1 MRAPR
6 RPRPVVT
13 ALATALCAALAAGA
27 AACGPSSTTGTGA
40 GTGTT
45 GTGPGTTSPA
55 TTPGGPFADLT
66 GDRIADKALAA
77 TRNARSLTMDISLTT
92 ADGPIKAYVSA
103 DTGGK
108 CSGTMTV
115 GTAGTAELIKPD
127 ATTAYVRFDEA
138 FLREESKGES
148 PEVQAAVLKEL
159 KGRWTKMA
167 VSDPDARDMVELCDL
182 KRLLSAFEGGS
193 GAVKGAETTV
203 GGRKALALT
212 EKDGAETYTLHV
224 ATEGTPHLLR
234 IATTGG
240 EEPMT
245 VTFSGYGK
253 PVTARVPAA
262 KDVVAPAG

>member
-1 MRAPR
+1 MHAPR
-6 RPRPVVT
+6 RPRPVRT
-13 ALATALCAALAAGA
+13 AFAGALCAALTAGA
-27 AACGPSSTTGTGA
+27 AACGPSSTTGTG
-40 GTGTT
+40 TT
-45 GTGPGTTSPA
+45 GTGSGTASPA
-55 TTPGGPFADLT
+55 APAGPFGDLT
-66 GDRIADKALAA
+66 GALIADKAMAA
-77 TRNARSLTMDISLTT
+77 TRDARSLTMDISLTT

-103 DTGGK
+103 DTAGK

-127 ATTAYVRFDEA
+127 ATTAYIRFDEA

-182 KRLLSAFEGGS
+182 KRLLSTFEGGS
-193 GAVKGAETTV
+193 GAVKGRETTV
-203 GGRKALALT
+203 GGRKALTLT

-262 KDVVAPAG
+262 KDVVDPAG

>member
-6 RPRPVVT
+6 RPRPVRT
-13 ALATALCAALAAGA
+13 ALATALCAALSAGA
-27 AACGPSSTTGTGA
+27 AACGPSSTSGTGTG
-40 GTGTT
+40 TGTP
-45 GTGPGTTSPA
+45 GTGPGAASPA
-55 TTPGGPFADLT
+55 TAGGPFADLT
-66 GDRIADKALAA
+66 GDRIVDKAMTA

-115 GTAGTAELIKPD
+115 GTAGTVELIKPD

-159 KGRWTKMA
+159 KGRWTKTA

-182 KRLLSAFEGGS
+182 KRLLSDFEGGS

-203 GGRKALALT
+203 GGHKALALT

-234 IATTGG
+234 IAATGG

-262 KDVVAPAG
+262 KDVVDPAG